1 MASISTAPFFEKQ
14 KIDLGFGEVSKRDFK
29 EMKRIKISDLMPNQ
43 KLVEDW
49 LIDKKRKGNG
59 LTIPYVLVF
68 RGNLVLMDG
77 HHTTIAKKMNGQK
90 YIYALT
96 LTIN

>member
-1 MASISTAPFFEKQ
+1 MASISTTPFFEKQ

-29 EMKRIKISDLMPNQ
+29 ERKRIRISDLMPNQ

-49 LIDKKRKGNG
+49 LIDKKRKGRA

-77 HHTTIAKKMNGQK
+77 HHTTIAKKLNGQK